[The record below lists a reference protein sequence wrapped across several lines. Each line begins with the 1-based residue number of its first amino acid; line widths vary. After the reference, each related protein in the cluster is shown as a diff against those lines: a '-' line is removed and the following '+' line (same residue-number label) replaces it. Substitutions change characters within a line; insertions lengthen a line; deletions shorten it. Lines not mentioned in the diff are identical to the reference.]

1 MKILIVEDNL
11 LISQA
16 IERAGERL
24 LMTADTATDGWAAIE
39 KLESE
44 DYDAIVIDTDLPRH
58 SGFGV
63 LTYLREEVG
72 DDLGNVILMTS
83 SDRDEVRRK
92 VTDRVQVI
100 EKSDEAELERAM
112 RAICA
117 VASESHVTR

>member
-1 MKILIVEDNL
+1 MKILVVEDNP

-16 IERAGERL
+16 IERNGEELR
-24 LMTADTATDGWAAIE
+24 MTTDTASDGWEAIE
-39 KLESE
+39 KLESQ

-72 DDLGNVILMTS
+72 DALDNVIVMTS

-92 VTDRVQVI
+92 VTGSVRVVD
-100 EKSDEAELERAM
+100 KNDDEIVKAVRD
-112 RAICA
+112 ICS
-117 VASESHVTR
+117 VVRE

>member
-1 MKILIVEDNL
+1 MRILVVEDNP

-16 IERAGERL
+16 IERAGGQSRL
-24 LMTADTATDGWAAIE
+24 TTDTATDGWDAIQ

-44 DYDAIVIDTDLPRH
+44 AYDAIVIDADLPRH

-72 DDLGNVILMTS
+72 DELDNVIVMTS

-92 VTDRVQVI
+92 LTGRVEVI
-100 EKSDEAELERAM
+100 GKSDEAELQRAV

-117 VASESHVTR
+117 VASE